1 MILRVT
7 ERYNDGRENQTT
19 DYETL
24 PGEDWRGTLRR
35 TRYAHNTEQGRPNVF
50 DSLGSEVEGGP
61 LIVNVYPA
69 THQLALEF
77 LEG

>member
-7 ERYNDGRENQTT
+7 ERYTDGRANGTA
-19 DYETL
+19 DYPMESGETWV
-24 PGEDWRGTLRR
+24 ETLRR
-35 TRYAHNTEQGRPNVF
+35 TRYSRHHTTF
-50 DSLGSEVEGGP
+50 DDLGSEVPDGP
-61 LIVNVYPA
+61 HIVNVYPA